1 MGSLKRPLRRVLE
14 RLGYSVHRWPTNRFD
29 GMQDALL
36 LLRRSG
42 YSPRVIVDGG
52 ANVGNWTR
60 MARSVFH
67 DATMHLVEPQPACR
81 GALDDLSR
89 RTPGLTVHPVALT
102 EPGIHRVRIVGGG
115 ETGGGTGGR
124 VARPGEREAGAVE
137 CPAITLDGLL
147 ADRVVREDRTLLKL
161 DLEGHELTALQGARQ
176 LLNMVEVLLTEL
188 QFFDI
193 NDEGFPVF
201 ADVVGFLRTRGFE
214 PYDFA
219 CLLQRPRDLRLCM
232 GDMVF
237 VRWDSA
243 LLADRSWK

>member
-1 MGSLKRPLRRVLE
+1 MNSWKRPLRRVLGP
-14 RLGYSVHRWPTNRFD
+14 LGYSVRRWPTNRFD

-42 YSPRVIVDGG
+42 YSPRVIIDAG

-102 EPGIHRVRIVGGG
+102 EPGSHRVRIVGGG

-124 VARPGEREAGAVE
+124 VARSGEREPGAVE
-137 CPAITLDGLL
+137 CPAITFDGFL
-147 ADRVVREDRTLLKL
+147 AVRVVREDRALLKPN
-161 DLEGHELTALQGARQ
+161 LEGHELTALQGARR
-176 LLNMVEVLLTEL
+176 LLDVVEVLLTEL
-188 QFFDI
+188 QLLDI
-193 NDEGFPVF
+193 NDVGFPVF

-219 CLLQRPRDLRLCM
+219 CLLQRPRDLRLCK
-232 GDMVF
+232 GDVVF
-237 VRWDSA
+237 VRRDSA
-243 LLADRSWK
+243 LLADRSWA

>member
-1 MGSLKRPLRRVLE
+1 MNSWKRHLRQVLG
-14 RLGYSVHRWPTNRFD
+14 LVGYSLHRWPVNRFD

-42 YSPRVIVDGG
+42 YSPGVIIDAG

-67 DATMHLVEPQPACR
+67 DATIHLVEPQPACR

-89 RTPGLTVHPVALT
+89 RTPGLMVHPVALT
-102 EPGIHRVRIVGGG
+102 EPGIHRVRMVGGG
-115 ETGGGTGGR
+115 ETGVGTGAR
-124 VARPGEREAGAVE
+124 VARPGEREPDAVQ
-137 CPAITLDGLL
+137 CPAITLDALL
-147 ADRVVREDRTLLKL
+147 ADRVVREDRALLKL
-161 DLEGHELTALQGARQ
+161 DLEGHELTALQGARR
-176 LLNMVEVLLTEL
+176 LLDVIEVLLTEV

-193 NDEGFPVF
+193 NDDGFPVF

-219 CLLQRPRDLRLCM
+219 CLLQRPRDVRLRM
-232 GDMVF
+232 GDVLF
-237 VRWDSA
+237 VRRDSA
-243 LLADRSWK
+243 LLADRSWG